1 MDAFYTCIGGSHCN
15 IYSVHFLQTYMF
27 SQPVIIATEAK
38 YEVTG
43 LPDVDAISD
52 VLEEEREALPSSQ
65 RCHVA
70 LGQSQMSGQRGE
82 ENTVAALMLNSNEN
96 ESKQKNACMLY
107 TRTSQSETAP
117 PAEQ

>member
-1 MDAFYTCIGGSHCN
+1 MDAFYTCIGGSHCD

-82 ENTVAALMLNSNEN
+82 ENAVAA
-96 ESKQKNACMLY
+96 
-107 TRTSQSETAP
+107 
-117 PAEQ
+117 